1 MGIWTVSRCQI
12 GEDKKQH
19 SARREQSNRDLQ
31 LAMLILVDL

>member
-1 MGIWTVSRCQI
+1 MGIWTVNRYRI
-12 GEDKKQH
+12 VADKKQH